1 MEKIMFNDKYGLTD
15 AVLQGRKTMTRR
27 FVGNRMTDDDIKA
40 YLKGYT
46 ELANECAP
54 YKAGEIRNLSNFDP
68 RQDWMEW
75 GIDDKGKANIGIF
88 HNETYKHSIYP
99 QHQPGEVVA
108 VAQSY
113 KDLGYTKQW
122 VEQHISPNPNAK
134 PTDPFEKKY
143 PGWNNK
149 MFVRAD
155 LMPYQI
161 RITDIKVE
169 RLQDVSKEDCLRE
182 GILALFT
189 GYSYK
194 YKDKYGFGYRGF
206 SHIKDA
212 FASLIDGVSGKGTWE
227 RNPYVFAYSFE
238 LIK

>member
-1 MEKIMFNDKYGLTD
+1 MFNDKYGLTE

-46 ELANECAP
+46 ELANKCAP

-155 LMPYQI
+155 LMPHQI

-169 RLQDVSKEDCLRE
+169 RMQDISDEDIMKE
-182 GILALFT
+182 GITYIAGGGYGVRFGGNYNVFALNP
-189 GYSYK
+189 
-194 YKDKYGFGYRGF
+194 
-206 SHIKDA
+206 IVA
-212 FASLIDGVSGKGTWE
+212 FAALIDKVSGKGTWE
-227 RNPYVFAYSFE
+227 GNPYVFAYSFE
-238 LIK
+238 LCK